1 VQEPDLGTD
10 PAPLPLSQ
18 DVASAL
24 EADKQKRSHQKTLF
38 VGAFIAAGVYLTALL
53 VAIGWMFCHP
63 CHLASIIAAGPQ
75 AVALVI
81 VALVVLA
88 SVPLSLGMMLSKLV
102 ADKPSKDD
110 SPVQIALPQTEIVK
124 ALLQVITRDK

>member
-1 VQEPDLGTD
+1 MQEPDLGTD
-10 PAPLPLSQ
+10 SAPVLGYR
-18 DVASAL
+18 DVDSIL
-24 EADKQKRSHQKTLF
+24 RSNDQKRAHQNLLF
-38 VGAFIAAGVYLTALL
+38 FGAGIATAVYLIALL
-53 VAIGWMFCHP
+53 VAIFWALLHP
-63 CHLASIIAAGPQ
+63 CWFRIMVASGPPSI
-75 AVALVI
+75 ALVI
-81 VALVVLA
+81 FALVVLA